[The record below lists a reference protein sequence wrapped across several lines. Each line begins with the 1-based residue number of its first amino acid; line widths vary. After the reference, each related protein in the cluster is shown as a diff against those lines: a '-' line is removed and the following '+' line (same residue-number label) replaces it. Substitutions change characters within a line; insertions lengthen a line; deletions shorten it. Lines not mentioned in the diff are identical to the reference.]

1 MPTLHTPHR
10 IGEPGSVSSRTA
22 NVDGPGADALRLSDL
37 LQRDESLPHGHV
49 ENVPHELAA
58 ATAAILDLNSRVA
71 QADGLTAAS
80 RLLAEQLAAHWKF
93 DRVALAWRRSGRG
106 CTLRAISGV
115 TQFDPQSETAALL
128 QAVADEASS
137 RGSDG
142 SWPPIG
148 SLNRHALLA
157 HRRLVETTR
166 VDAVASFVLLEDG
179 KPAGVLIVSGSRAAV
194 HDPTHV
200 RFLRTVADC
209 LVSTLS
215 LTARAEGGW
224 LRRSWTTL
232 HRAVGR
238 RAFAVLS
245 AIAVIIVAV
254 MALPMPYRISS
265 RCVIEPMQRRFVVA
279 PFHGLI
285 ESSLVQPGDVVH
297 AGQTIARM
305 DGREVRWELAGLEA
319 DRRQAQQQHDSSL
332 ARGDLGKSELAR
344 LEVEQ
349 LDAKLS
355 LLRRRESLLELKSP
369 LDGVVLSGSL
379 EKLSSAPVETGQM
392 LFEIAPLDQIRV
404 EVAVPAADYRHIAVG
419 DTVDL
424 RFDGRLSEPVR
435 GMLSRIRPRSEIRD
449 AADVFVAEVELPI
462 LNDSLRP
469 GQRGHAV
476 VSGPRHPLAWNLFH
490 KAFDRVRTW
499 CP

>member
-1 MPTLHTPHR
+1 MPTLHSPYV
-10 IGEPGSVSSRTA
+10 GPVSNLPVTF
-22 NVDGPGADALRLSDL
+22 
-37 LQRDESLPHGHV
+37 QRHDEKFVGHKLHGHV
-49 ENVPHELAA
+49 ENVPHDLAA

-71 QADGLTAAS
+71 RADGLIAS
-80 RLLAEQLAAHWKF
+80 CRVLVEQLAAHGNF
-93 DRVALAWRRSGRG
+93 DRVAIAWRRSTGG

-115 TQFDPQSETAALL
+115 TQFDSQSETASQL

-137 RGSDG
+137 RGTDG

-166 VDAVASFVLLEDG
+166 VDATATFVLQDGG

-194 HDPTHV
+194 HDPAHV
-200 RFLRTVADC
+200 RFLRTAADC

-215 LTARAEGGW
+215 LTARAEGSW

-232 HRAVGR
+232 RRAIGR
-238 RAFAVLS
+238 RAFAALT
-245 AIAVIIVAV
+245 ALAVIVVAA

-279 PFHGLI
+279 PFQGLI
-285 ESSLVQPGDVVH
+285 ESSLVQPGDVVRT
-297 AGQTIARM
+297 GQTLARI

-319 DRRQAQQQHDSSL
+319 DRRQAQQQQDSSL

-349 LDAKLS
+349 LDAKLA

-379 EKLSSAPVETGQM
+379 EKLSSAPVEMGQM
-392 LFEIAPLDQIRV
+392 LFEIAPLDRLRV
-404 EVAVPAADYRHIAVG
+404 EVAVPAADYRHVSVG
-419 DTVDL
+419 GAVDL

-435 GMLSRIRPRSEIRD
+435 GTLSRIRPRSEIRD
-449 AADVFVAEVELPI
+449 AADVFVAEVELPN
-462 LNDSLRP
+462 LDESLRP
-469 GQRGHAV
+469 GQRGHAI

-499 CP
+499 LPW

>member
-1 MPTLHTPHR
+1 MPTLTSP
-10 IGEPGSVSSRTA
+10 
-22 NVDGPGADALRLSDL
+22 NVGHVFNVPIKLN
-37 LQRDESLPHGHV
+37 RDEEELVGPEPHGHV

-80 RLLAEQLAAHWKF
+80 RLLVEQLAAHWKF
-93 DRVALAWRRSGRG
+93 DRVALAWRRTGRG

-115 TQFDPQSETAALL
+115 TQFDPQSETASLL

-238 RAFAVLS
+238 RTFAALT

-285 ESSLVQPGDVVH
+285 ETSLVQPGDIVR
-297 AGQTIARM
+297 AGQPLARM

-349 LDAKLS
+349 LDAKVA

-392 LFEIAPLDQIRV
+392 LFEIAPLDQLRV
-404 EVAVPAADYRHIAVG
+404 EVAVPAADYRHVAVG
-419 DTVDL
+419 DAVDL
-424 RFDGRLSEPVR
+424 RFDGRLSEPVH
-435 GMLSRIRPRSEIRD
+435 GTLSRIRPRSEVRD
-449 AADVFVAEVELPI
+449 AADVFVAEVELP
-462 LNDSLRP
+462 NDSDSLRP

-499 CP
+499 LPW

>member
-1 MPTLHTPHR
+1 MPTLHSPHLGHVSNVPVPLNR
-10 IGEPGSVSSRTA
+10 DKEKRVGGESF
-22 NVDGPGADALRLSDL
+22 
-37 LQRDESLPHGHV
+37 GHV
-49 ENVPHELAA
+49 ENVLHDLAA

-71 QADGLTAAS
+71 QADGLIAAS
-80 RLLAEQLAAHWKF
+80 RVLSEHLAAHGRF
-93 DRVALAWRRSGRG
+93 DRVALAWRRSTGG
-106 CTLRAISGV
+106 CTLRAISGINS
-115 TQFDPQSETAALL
+115 FDPKSESATLL
-128 QAVADEASS
+128 QAVADEASA
-137 RGSDG
+137 RGTDG

-166 VDAVASFVLLEDG
+166 VDAATTFVMQDKG
-179 KPAGVLIVSGSRAAV
+179 KAAGVLIVSGSRATV
-194 HDPTHV
+194 HDPAQL

-215 LTARAEGGW
+215 LTARAEGSW

-232 HRAVGR
+232 HRAIGR
-238 RAFAVLS
+238 RALATMTAL
-245 AIAVIIVAV
+245 AVIIVAA

-279 PFHGLI
+279 PFQGLI
-285 ESSLVQPGDVVH
+285 ESSLVQPGDAVR
-297 AGQTIARM
+297 AGQALARM

-392 LFEIAPLDQIRV
+392 LFEIAPLDQLRV
-404 EVAVPAADYRHIAVG
+404 EVAVPAADYRHVAIGDAVE
-419 DTVDL
+419 L
-424 RFDGRLSEPVR
+424 RFDGRLSEPI
-435 GMLSRIRPRSEIRD
+435 GGTLARIRPRSEIRD
-449 AADVFVAEVELPI
+449 AAGVFVAEVELP
-462 LNDSLRP
+462 NPDKSLRP

-476 VSGPRHPLAWNLFH
+476 IIGPRHPLAWNLFH

-499 CP
+499 LP